1 MTLPLTNVDLSP
13 HQELAFPFLQTAV
26 RIDQARQN
34 PDDREALM
42 AVLESNALLWTHIKN
57 SFSQNFDEIPQEY
70 HEFLMRMS
78 DFMMKSAVVLN
89 RSLDLDLMD
98 KLVALNLNMCEQILS
113 SPPNNGAAGT
123 A

>member
-1 MTLPLTNVDLSP
+1 MTLPLTSVDLSP

-42 AVLESNALLWTHIKN
+42 AVLEGNALLWTHIKN

-78 DFMMKSAVVLN
+78 DFMMKSAIVLN

-98 KLVALNLNMCEQILS
+98 KLVALNLNMCEQILT
-113 SPPNNGAAGT
+113 SPPSNGSAGS